1 MTDTIATVEL
11 TKLKAVADYVMD
23 IWPDAIGRDSLG
35 GDLQFVMGDE
45 GRNLMGE
52 NIVVGNAVIKGPK
65 GQERQDFDA
74 IGGQRRGEVIEL
86 SVVISVRKRGAS
98 AREVFNRVLEIG
110 NRITSVQRTQ
120 PHWSLAGLA
129 PLGAALCPL
138 GVNHKLLGPEDPEAK
153 NPRKDV
159 RSCQLPCLLIA
170 KGIRF

>member
-65 GQERQDFDA
+65 GEGDQDWHA
-74 IGGQRRGEVIEL
+74 VGGRRRGESIDL
-86 SVVISVRKRGAS
+86 SVVISIRKRGAS
-98 AREVFNRVLEIG
+98 AREVFDRCHEIG
-110 NRITSVQRTQ
+110 GRISSIQRLK
-120 PHWSLAGLA
+120 PHETLEGLA
-129 PLGAALCPL
+129 STGAALVPL
-138 GVNHKLLGPEDPEAK
+138 RFEHLLLGPADPKAGGK
-153 NPRKDV
+153 ADV
-159 RSCQLPCLLIA
+159 RSGRLSCVLRA
-170 KGIRF
+170 TGIVF